1 MKPHINYI
9 QMNCRKE
16 TSMERKFP
24 KTTSSSV
31 INTSKTNFPN
41 SKLKRK
47 TKTPIARKRQETH
60 LKRPWMKL
68 WHWCSDIVVSARHT
82 NQARKFLQFS
92 HYLWATQHAEQQ
104 KGSTFTWKSCC
115 GQLSMWER
123 VWIGTSNLPLNY

>member
-68 WHWCSDIVVSARHT
+68 CHRGSDIFAASHT

-92 HYLWATQHAEQQ
+92 HYL
-104 KGSTFTWKSCC
+104 
-115 GQLSMWER
+115 
-123 VWIGTSNLPLNY
+123 